1 MKEFI
6 VRRALL
12 FTLIFTAAVYLAGCQ
27 TMQGVTNKTK
37 EMFGVQKRAIL
48 VSEVKEARTSMEEV
62 KAKFQTAME
71 TFNTV
76 LTGNEG
82 KLDKKYR
89 IVKSEHEK
97 TENKAG
103 DIQEN
108 IGSVSKVA
116 EELFLEWQ
124 TELNNY
130 SSESLRKSG
139 EQRLQDAKN
148 QNTQFINAMTRA
160 DEKAGPV
167 ITGLGDLVLFSK
179 HNLNARDME
188 SIKGEMDSLAE
199 KVTALITEIDASITE
214 ADKFIDLMEGSE
226 AAQ

>member
-1 MKEFI
+1 MKKLI
-6 VRRALL
+6 VRRTLL
-12 FTLIFTAAVYLAGCQ
+12 FTLIFTAAVYLAGCE

-62 KAKFQTAME
+62 KAKFQTTME

-76 LTGNEG
+76 LTSNEG

-89 IVKSEHEK
+89 ILKSEHEK
-97 TENKAG
+97 IGNKAG
-103 DIQEN
+103 AIQEN
-108 IGSVSKVA
+108 ISSVSKVA
-116 EELFLEWQ
+116 DELFIEWQ
-124 TELNNY
+124 TELNSY

-139 EQRLQDAKN
+139 EQMLQNAKN
-148 QNTQFINAMTRA
+148 HNTQFINAMTQA

-167 ITGLGDLVLFSK
+167 ITALGDLVLFSK
-179 HNLNARDME
+179 HNLNAQDMA
-188 SIKGEMDSLAE
+188 SVKGEMDSLAG
-199 KVTALITEIDASITE
+199 KVTALITEIDASISE
-214 ADKFIDLMEGSE
+214 ADKLIDLMEGSE